1 MAPTEHCD
9 LVIAGGGLAGGLIAL
24 ALAARQPDLRVMLVE
39 AGDTIGGNHI
49 WSFFHTDIADA
60 DRWLLAPLVGHGWQ
74 GYRIAFPRRGRKLG
88 TPYYSILS
96 ETLDAAVRKALPA
109 GDLITGQQ
117 ISAVTKTTVLLDGG
131 QRIQAKAVID
141 ARGAGDLSRL
151 DLGWQ
156 KFVGHVV
163 RLDAP
168 HGLDQP
174 LLMDATVDQIDGY
187 RFVYVLPLDERRLL
201 IEDTY
206 YSDDPALDEPAVAE
220 RIAIYAASRDWT
232 IAAVE
237 RREAGV
243 LPVALGGDFDAYWQ
257 SGGKDIAKA
266 GVRAGLFHP
275 TTGYSLPDAVR
286 TAVFVANL
294 DNPASRTLHDALR
307 GFAEALWTERGFYRL
322 LDRMLFRA
330 ADPADRYKV
339 MQRFYGLNRGLIER
353 FYAARSTATDKLR
366 ILAGKPPVPIMRAM
380 AVMKERTDMRP

>member
-9 LVIAGGGLAGGLIAL
+9 LAIAGGGLVGGLIAL

-39 AGDTIGGNHI
+39 AGDTIGGNHV

-74 GYRIAFPRRGRKLG
+74 GYQVTFPNRGRKLG
-88 TPYYSILS
+88 TPYYAILS
-96 ETLDAAVRKALPA
+96 ETLDAAVRKAMPA
-109 GDLITGQQ
+109 GDLITGRQ
-117 ISAVTKTTVLLDGG
+117 INAITKTTLLLDGG

-163 RLDAP
+163 RLETP
-168 HGLDQP
+168 HGLERP
-174 LLMDATVDQIDGY
+174 VLMDATVEQIDGY
-187 RFVYVLPLDERRLL
+187 RFVYVLPLDESRLL

-206 YSDDPALDEPAVAE
+206 YSDDPALDEPAIAE
-220 RIAIYAASRDWT
+220 RIAAYSASRDWT
-232 IAAVE
+232 IAAIE

-243 LPVALGGDFDAYWQ
+243 LPVALGGDFEAYWQ

-266 GVRAGLFHP
+266 GMRAGLFHP

-286 TAVFVANL
+286 TAVFVATL
-294 DNPASRTLHDALR
+294 DNPASRTIHDAMR
-307 GFAEALWTERGFYRL
+307 GFAEAQWAERGFYRL

-330 ADPADRYKV
+330 SDPADRYKV
-339 MQRFYGLNRGLIER
+339 MQRFYGLDRGLIER
-353 FYAARSTATDKLR
+353 FYAARSTATDKIR
-366 ILAGKPPVPIMRAM
+366 ILAGKPPVPVMRAM

>member
-1 MAPTEHCD
+1 MASTEHCD
-9 LVIAGGGLAGGLIAL
+9 LAIAGGGLAGGLIAL
-24 ALAARQPDLRVMLVE
+24 ALAARRPDLRVMLVD
-39 AGDTIGGNHI
+39 AGDAIGGNHI

-74 GYRIAFPRRGRKLG
+74 GYHVAFPQRRRKLG

-96 ETLDAAVRKALPA
+96 ETLDAAVRQAMPV
-109 GDLITGQQ
+109 GDLITGRQ
-117 ISAVTKTTVLLDGG
+117 INAITRTTVLLEGG

-168 HGLDQP
+168 HGLERP

-187 RFVYVLPLDERRLL
+187 RFVYVLPLDESRLL

-206 YSDDPALDEPAVAE
+206 YSDDPALDEPAIAE
-220 RIAIYAASRDWT
+220 RIAAYADQRGWT
-232 IAAVE
+232 IEDVE
-237 RREAGV
+237 RCEAGV

-286 TAVFVANL
+286 TAIFVADL
-294 DNPASRTLHDALR
+294 ENPASRTLHDAMR
-307 GFAEALWTERGFYRL
+307 DFAEAQWTARSFYRL

-339 MQRFYGLNRGLIER
+339 MQRFYGLDRRLIER
-353 FYAARSTATDKLR
+353 FYAARSTATDKVR
-366 ILAGKPPVPIMRAM
+366 ILAGKPPVPVMRAM